1 MSDIDVSMPPNM
13 SEFNQLTAIIFTKLY
28 IAFPLVGE
36 IEGEEVAR
44 TLGLD
49 SVDSTLPSGRKF
61 DEVLRATFDWLANE
75 GYIRGGPFNLTKTWR
90 GQLTDKG
97 RKTMN
102 VDVPTLGSAGNA
114 LVANTRPDVVSTA
127 QGRTVL
133 VEVVKKIFG

>member
-1 MSDIDVSMPPNM
+1 MSDIDVTMPPNM
-13 SEFNQLTAIIFTKLY
+13 SEFNQLTGIIFSKLY

-44 TLGLD
+44 MLGLD
-49 SVDSTLPSGRKF
+49 SRDSTLPSGRKF
-61 DEVLRATFDWLANE
+61 DAVLISG
-75 GYIRGGPFNLTKTWR
+75 GYIRGSPFHLTKTWR

-102 VDVPTLGSAGNA
+102 VPVPTLGSAGNA
-114 LVANTRPDVVSTA
+114 VVQATRSDAVSTA

-133 VEVVKKIFG
+133 VEVVKRFFG